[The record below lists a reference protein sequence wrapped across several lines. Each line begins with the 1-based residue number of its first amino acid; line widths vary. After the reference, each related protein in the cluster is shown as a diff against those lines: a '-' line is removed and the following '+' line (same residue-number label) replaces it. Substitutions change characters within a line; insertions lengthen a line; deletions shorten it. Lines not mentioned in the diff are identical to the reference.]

1 MARSYGSFFR
11 QQDLDKP
18 YRGAELALGF
28 LGDILASKNKAALGY
43 EALAQEATKAEEL
56 KQYRE
61 LSLES
66 KTFTDPTTGQSFSF
80 DVETGGYTT
89 PIGAGGTPTN
99 WGKIYGDDFFDRY
112 LSGNVEYEDADKDGV
127 PDKTYVGPEAA
138 LWRNYQTA
146 KAKNT
151 PGWEDMSPEKVVAE
165 YSSYKGN
172 DPTKIAE
179 INKYFEGIEDY
190 QTKYNDFQQISSLPP
205 GTKDTQARSLLK
217 TLDEKYKPKK
227 LAYADKT
234 SIQGLMN
241 EKEKY
246 VGWLTGAT
254 KITRYSGADLWGSED
269 TGDLTR
275 ESESIKAVVLT
286 DDQRENLKTKIKSI
300 EDMLGVYGVKYIP
313 YEEVNP
319 LDNTAPWLK

>member
-56 KQYRE
+56 KEYRE
-61 LSLES
+61 MSLES

-127 PDKTYVGPEAA
+127 PDKTYVGPEAE

-151 PGWEDMSPEKVVAE
+151 PGWEDMSPEKVVAG
-165 YSSYKGN
+165 YSTYKG
-172 DPTKIAE
+172 DDQKRIDD
-179 INKYFEGIEDY
+179 IQKYFDGIDEYQMKFGDY
-190 QTKYNDFQQISSLPP
+190 QELLSLSA
-205 GTKDTQARSLLK
+205 GTTDVQARSLLK

-227 LAYADKT
+227 LSYQDKT
-234 SIQGLMN
+234 SIEGLMN

-254 KITRYSGADLWGSED
+254 KITRYSGAEFWAGED
-269 TGDLTR
+269 TSDFKR

-286 DDQRENLKTKIKSI
+286 DDQRENLKTKIKAI
-300 EDMLGVYGVKYIP
+300 EDMLGGYDVKYVP
-313 YEEVNP
+313 YEEVDP
-319 LDNTAPWLK
+319 LDNKAPWIQ

>member
-56 KQYRE
+56 KEYRE
-61 LSLES
+61 MSLES

-127 PDKTYVGPEAA
+127 PDKTYVGPEAE

-179 INKYFEGIEDY
+179 INSYFEGIDDY
-190 QTKYNDFQQISSLPP
+190 QTKYGDYQQLVNMPP
-205 GTKDTQARSLLK
+205 GVKDTQAQRLLK
-217 TLDEKYKPKK
+217 TLDEKYKPKN
-227 LAYADKT
+227 YP
-234 SIQGLMN
+234 IR
-241 EKEKY
+241 
-246 VGWLTGAT
+246 T
-254 KITRYSGADLWGSED
+254 KPVF
-269 TGDLTR
+269 
-275 ESESIKAVVLT
+275 KVL
-286 DDQRENLKTKIKSI
+286 
-300 EDMLGVYGVKYIP
+300 
-313 YEEVNP
+313 
-319 LDNTAPWLK
+319 